1 MLELQESRLMAG
13 AKPGDAAELGSTD
26 GAGKAPPKANVRE
39 IRLSF
44 WYFFVVIK
52 WGSERRSTDRIADD
66 RQAHPAL
73 TATTLPVLA
82 AMWAALFVILYLLLQ
97 LFVRFVVY
105 LVS

>member
-1 MLELQESRLMAG
+1 MAG
-13 AKPGDAAELGSTD
+13 AQPGDAAELGSTN
-26 GAGKAPPKANVRE
+26 GAGKAPPKATVRE

-52 WGSERRSTDRIADD
+52 WGSERRSSDRIADD
-66 RQAHPAL
+66 RQVHPTL
-73 TATTLPVLA
+73 TASTLPVLA
-82 AMWAALFVILYLLLQ
+82 TMWAALFLILYLLLQ